1 LPNGFSTPPTKRRWP
16 RRSSTRSEPAAAFVC
31 LTLLGG
37 GVYGNRDEWT
47 MGAIERA
54 FLKRA
59 QHGLDVRIVSYSR
72 SKPIVAELV
81 SHLNRI

>member
-1 LPNGFSTPPTKRRWP
+1 MDFT
-16 RRSSTRSEPAAAFVC
+16 SSHVVY

-37 GVYGNRDEWT
+37 DAFGK
-47 MGAIERA
+47 RA
-54 FLKRA
+54 FLKHA

-72 SKPIVAELV
+72 SKPVVAELV